1 MFLYFIDWCF
11 FMFRFVCVC
20 VSACLLYVSPCR
32 EGPFL
37 DVQRNLLVTFNIL
50 MFLLRALWILHV
62 LIHFYGVVV
71 VMGRSILLCFFLI
84 FGVPWLGYECYELRL
99 RLCLYYPNRYCIVFL
114 VYVGVVC
121 LDLSFLVC
129 FGPWKH
135 LLARRGYV
143 ELVPVVCIL
152 NQMV

>member
-1 MFLYFIDWCF
+1 MLSPQRRFTKYVVYCFVCFLFLLLYLLIVLLLIVFIVALLLCSRPIVFLYFIDWCF

-71 VMGRSILLCFFLI
+71 VMGRSIYYVSFL
-84 FGVPWLGYECYELRL
+84 FGVPWLGYENL
-99 RLCLYYPNRYCIVFL
+99 
-114 VYVGVVC
+114 
-121 LDLSFLVC
+121 
-129 FGPWKH
+129 
-135 LLARRGYV
+135 
-143 ELVPVVCIL
+143 
-152 NQMV
+152 

>member
-1 MFLYFIDWCF
+1 MLWVAPFHYASFL
-11 FMFRFVCVC
+11 
-20 VSACLLYVSPCR
+20 
-32 EGPFL
+32 
-37 DVQRNLLVTFNIL
+37 
-50 MFLLRALWILHV
+50 
-62 LIHFYGVVV
+62 
-71 VMGRSILLCFFLI
+71 

-152 NQMV
+152 NQMVLGQICLAPINHRKNPETDTHP

>member
-1 MFLYFIDWCF
+1 MLWVVPFY
-11 FMFRFVCVC
+11 
-20 VSACLLYVSPCR
+20 YVS
-32 EGPFL
+32 FL
-37 DVQRNLLVTFNIL
+37 
-50 MFLLRALWILHV
+50 
-62 LIHFYGVVV
+62 
-71 VMGRSILLCFFLI
+71 

>member
-71 VMGRSILLCFFLI
+71 VMGRSILLCFFFFI

-121 LDLSFLVC
+121 LDVSFHFIMFL
-129 FGPWKH
+129 FY
-135 LLARRGYV
+135 LAYLG
-143 ELVPVVCIL
+143 
-152 NQMV
+152 

>member
-1 MFLYFIDWCF
+1 MILIFAFAATKVYEIFCLVFRFFCLLYLLIVLLFIVFIVALLLCSRPIVFLYFIDWCF

-71 VMGRSILLCFFLI
+71 VMGRSILLCFFFIWRTL
-84 FGVPWLGYECYELRL
+84 VRL
-99 RLCLYYPNRYCIVFL
+99 RML
-114 VYVGVVC
+114 
-121 LDLSFLVC
+121 
-129 FGPWKH
+129 
-135 LLARRGYV
+135 
-143 ELVPVVCIL
+143 
-152 NQMV
+152 

>member
-1 MFLYFIDWCF
+1 MLWVVPFY
-11 FMFRFVCVC
+11 
-20 VSACLLYVSPCR
+20 YVS
-32 EGPFL
+32 FL
-37 DVQRNLLVTFNIL
+37 
-50 MFLLRALWILHV
+50 
-62 LIHFYGVVV
+62 
-71 VMGRSILLCFFLI
+71 

-152 NQMV
+152 NQMGLGQICLAPINHRKNPEADTHP